1 MSFLF
6 GSGEKAFDSD
16 GGRFSFLD
24 SDGQPVGGN
33 LNSRFDLTFDSDA
46 LLNTV
51 NGPIYFGKSFGA
63 GIAYG
68 NGLFYI
74 TSSTASTEAGTE
86 AGQIFAFEPNGRQLG
101 TVTIGEG
108 GLLDNLYGTGHLDNK
123 EIGDRGSIAAGNGLI
138 AFGVGHVRANSQ
150 SSHDPRVWRGVLNHV
165 DNARAPETPTTESK
179 NRADS
184 VIGHGNSN
192 LLAQDMSTSSMRTYS
207 RGDALSTLNSG
218 TRNYEFGRQIA
229 IDRKRLAVLEPGA
242 ILYEEEP
249 ESNEALGRIWIDPH
263 PYPGRNFGEAR
274 PEWYVDTGNLTSE
287 LVNSVAGFGDGIA
300 SNGSTNYNPPMD
312 MGDGVV
318 AIVRYYKYQS
328 LGSSRYNLYLHI
340 FCAYTGEELSSNSI
354 SFAGLFSTVR
364 AIIIH
369 HGKIY
374 VGGYF
379 RVPST
384 YTGFD
389 GDTYYGIIRTD
400 INGNVEKGV
409 LATEQGLPGDM
420 CIGGDRLWVACN
432 GADESL
438 LEYDL
443 DLNLINETTEF
454 FPDNDRP
461 TGPKQMIAGSGVIM
475 QASSVNDADSAGENT
490 FIYKYDQTYG
500 DYVDE
505 ILQGF

>member
-16 GGRFSFLD
+16 GPRFSFLD

-46 LLNTV
+46 LLVTV
-51 NGPIYFGKSFGA
+51 NGPIYFGKSFGS

-68 NGLFYI
+68 NGLFHI

-86 AGQIFAFEPNGRQLG
+86 AGQIFTFEPNGRQLG
-101 TVTIGEG
+101 TVPIGEG
-108 GLLDNLYGTGHLDNK
+108 GLLDNLYGTGHLDNR

-138 AFGVGHVRANSQ
+138 AFGVGHVRANAP
-150 SSHDPRVWRGVLNHV
+150 SSDPRVWRGVLNHI
-165 DNARAPETPTTESK
+165 DNVRAPSTPTTESK

-192 LLAQDMSTSSMRTYS
+192 LLAHDLNTPTVRSYS

-218 TRNYEFGRQIA
+218 DRGYEFGRQLA
-229 IDRKRLAVLEPGA
+229 IDRKRLAILEPGG
-242 ILYEEEP
+242 ILYGEEP
-249 ESNEALGRIWIDPH
+249 ETNEPLGRIWVDPH
-263 PYPGRNFGEAR
+263 PYPGMNYSEAR
-274 PEWYVDTGNLTSE
+274 PEWFVDTGNLTSDT
-287 LVNSVAGFGDGIA
+287 VNSVAGFGEGIA
-300 SNGSTNYNPPMD
+300 SNATTLNNPPMA

-318 AIVRYYKYQS
+318 AIVRYRQYQTLS
-328 LGSSRYNLYLHI
+328 GTRFELYLHI
-340 FCAYTGEELSSNSI
+340 FCAYTGEELSDRQI
-354 SFAGLFSTVR
+354 TVGGFLRVVR

-374 VGGYF
+374 IGGYF
-379 RVPST
+379 LLPFSQT
-384 YTGFD
+384 KNSNSP
-389 GDTYYGIIRTD
+389 YYGIIRTD
-400 INGNVEKGV
+400 INGNFEKGV
-409 LATEQGLPGDM
+409 PVSEQNTPGDM
-420 CIGGDRLWVACN
+420 CIGGDRLWVAGN
-432 GADESL
+432 GSDESL

-454 FPDNDRP
+454 FPGDRKP
-461 TGPKQMIAGSGVIM
+461 TGPNQMAAGSGVIM
-475 QASSVNDADSAGENT
+475 QANSPNDADSAGANT